1 MIKTFFMNKL
11 SNDAVSEPIFL
22 SRYEVA
28 DLLKVCITTVHNYTK
43 RGYLKPYGIGR
54 RVLYKKSEV
63 ENAIVEL

>member
-1 MIKTFFMNKL
+1 MRKL
-11 SNDAVSEPIFL
+11 ANDAVSEETYL

-28 DLLKVCITTVHNYTK
+28 DLLKVCVTTVHNYTK
-43 RGYLKPYGIGR
+43 KGYLKPYGIGR